1 MRKTRI
7 LAAIALS
14 AFVGTM
20 AACDDSG
27 DLTNIDV
34 DEEFAANLNSLQ
46 VIPSPI
52 GTTGATGV
60 AAMSLIGDVLTVGLS
75 VDGLLSSAV
84 TGAAIHG
91 PTIGN
96 QIAPIVLDLTPAMVD
111 AITFGALGG
120 RLAVASFDLAV
131 LPVDPNGVLRVDPAT
146 LVNMLRSGAAYVQV
160 RTVLNPLGEI
170 RGGVIPQ
177 QFQNDNNC
185 CD

>member
-27 DLTNIDV
+27 DLTDIDL

-46 VIPSPI
+46 VIPVPL

-60 AAMSLIGDVLTVGLS
+60 APMSLIGDVLTVGIS
-75 VDGLLSSAV
+75 VTGPLSSAV

-91 PTIGN
+91 SSLGN

-111 AITFGALGG
+111 AIAAGALSG
-120 RLAVASFDLAV
+120 RLVVASFDLAV
-131 LPVDPNGVLRVDPAT
+131 LPVDPAGVLRIDPVT
-146 LVNMLRSGAAYVQV
+146 LVNMLRTGQAYVQV

-170 RGGVIPQ
+170 RGQVVPQ
-177 QFQNDNNC
+177 NIND
-185 CD
+185 